1 MIKDYRVMLVL
12 TLVAVAGLLASVGL
26 KLRPEYVTLQKDYY
40 ERTGLEDGEIGIKQI
55 NVTTQNGLLIDR
67 CTTCHLGASN
77 KEAADFPEPL
87 AFHPAI
93 VPGEEKEPHDL
104 NKMGC
109 VVCHDGNGRAVESF
123 DAHGHFHDWYA
134 PLLTG
139 QKAQANCAQCHD
151 TAGRNLPGAEL
162 FNRGKRLF
170 IERTCFAC
178 HTIKGVSNGKSAP
191 DLTDAGGKFDLDY
204 LIESIV
210 EPNANTAVSK
220 MPKFDWIDN
229 TDDVLALAV
238 YLKGQRL
245 RKYRDPDY
253 APIGMRGS
261 HAQFAIFR
269 EASVEAGRKIFLGES
284 GMEAPVMGG
293 CINCHS
299 YRDSDGVKH
308 GGTNGPEVTMTY
320 RNRGSEYIKN
330 HIRNPRG
337 DVMDSPMP
345 AFTPLS
351 DTDLESLTLFLESL
365 DYRLDA
371 GDPPDGSALYQTYC
385 MSCHGKNF
393 DGKGDLAKI
402 LDPLPRNFK
411 KAQFMATYADRFT
424 TSIKEGIDGTAM
436 APWKNTL
443 SDAEIDALLDFILA
457 QTQKQQRNFQRVEV
471 TLPQPGDPER
481 RSYRKDAPQLT
492 AGDVDRGRTAFQ
504 KFCTSCHG
512 KLANGKGPNA
522 YYLEQPL
529 PRNLLSKPFMNQNA
543 LDDQRLYESILLG
556 VPGTPM
562 PPHDHL
568 KDQTILDMIA
578 FIRANSQSDQ

>member
-1 MIKDYRVMLVL
+1 MIKDYRIMLVL
-12 TLVAVAGLLASVGL
+12 TFVAVAALLASVGL
-26 KLRPEYVTLQKDYY
+26 KIRPDYITLQKDYY
-40 ERTGLEDGEIGIKQI
+40 ERTDLKDGDVGVKQI

-67 CTTCHLGASN
+67 CTTCHLGATN
-77 KEAADFPEPL
+77 QDAVDFPKPL
-87 AFHPAI
+87 AFHPVI
-93 VPGEEKEPHDL
+93 VPDEEKDPHDL

-109 VVCHDGNGRAVESF
+109 VVCHDGNGRAVESY

-139 QKAQANCAQCHD
+139 RKAQANCAQCHD
-151 TAGRNLPGAEL
+151 TAGRDLRGAEL
-162 FNRGKRLF
+162 FNRGKRLY

-178 HTIKGVSNGKSAP
+178 HTIKGVSTGKSAP
-191 DLTDAGGKFDLDY
+191 DLTDAGGKFNLDY

-210 EPNANTAVSK
+210 DPTANTAVSK
-220 MPKFDWIDN
+220 MPTFDWVDN

-253 APIGMRGS
+253 APIGMEGS
-261 HAQFAIFR
+261 LARFAVFNK
-269 EASVEAGRKIFLGES
+269 ASADVGRQIFLGES
-284 GMEAPVMGG
+284 TSDIPVKGG

-299 YRDSDGVKH
+299 YRDSNGKLS
-308 GGTNGPEVTMTY
+308 GGTNGPDVTMTY
-320 RNRGSEYIKN
+320 RTRGKDYILG

-345 AFTPLS
+345 AFTHYN
-351 DTDLESLTLFLESL
+351 DAELESLALFLQNM
-365 DYRLDA
+365 DYTFNA
-371 GDPPDGSALYQTYC
+371 GNPPSGSELYQNYC
-385 MSCHGKNF
+385 ISCHGRDF
-393 DGKGDLAKI
+393 DGKGDLARI

-411 KAQFMATYADRFT
+411 KPQFMATYADRFKD
-424 TSIKEGIDGTAM
+424 SVKEGVAGTAM
-436 APWKNTL
+436 APWQDVL
-443 SDAEIDALLDFILA
+443 SDAEVDALLTFILD
-457 QTQKQQRNFQRVEV
+457 QTRSDVRDFKRYDAK
-471 TLPQPGDPER
+471 LPQVGDSER
-481 RSYRKDAPQLT
+481 RSYRKDAVKLT
-492 AGDVDRGRTAFQ
+492 AGDIDRGRAAYQ

-522 YYLEQPL
+522 YYLQHPL
-529 PRNLLSKPFMNQNA
+529 PRNLLSKPYMNQA
-543 LDDQRLYESILLG
+543 SLDDQRLYESILLG

-578 FIRANSQSDQ
+578 FIRANSESDQ